1 MLIWKTCEKRKFDLH
16 LQSSFNG
23 LWNGAK
29 SLEIKLN
36 WKQNVSYF
44 LDMVLFCSEN
54 IVYAVTRICSVKR
67 KSYFVNE
74 WLLRNRQ
81 SDQRHFSTI
90 EWIIWYLKMIKMS
103 CKQILE
109 CGQIEK
115 KHTLFKWYVQKFRFF
130 FYFSSSIP
138 LKWFITGP
146 SIEMIRLRSVVA
158 VPFERKKKQ
167 KLLSRYSR
175 TNHEQSTKHINQT
188 MSSQIP

>member
-36 WKQNVSYF
+36 WKQNVPYF
-44 LDMVLFCSEN
+44 LDMVLFFAQN
-54 IVYAVTRICSVKR
+54 IVSAVTRICSVKR

-103 CKQILE
+103 CKQMLE

-115 KHTLFKWYVQKFRFF
+115 KHTFQMVCAEILVFF
-130 FYFSSSIP
+130 FSSSIP

-158 VPFERKKKQ
+158 VPFEKKTETVITIFANE
-167 KLLSRYSR
+167 SWTIYEAS
-175 TNHEQSTKHINQT
+175 
-188 MSSQIP
+188 